1 MSEHEQNL
9 YDLYA
14 GLAMVGWVMN
24 GDFSE
29 DAIPYKAHE
38 LATQMMRIRK
48 ARHEQTETDMAVPDS
63 EGRQDSDANAGI
75 KALKKT
81 KAGLK

>member
-1 MSEHEQNL
+1 MTEHERNL

-14 GLAMVGWVMN
+14 GLAMVGWVIN
-24 GDFSE
+24 GSYS
-29 DAIPYKAHE
+29 DAGIAKKSHE
-38 LATQMMRIRK
+38 LAEQMLRTRK
-48 ARHEQTETDMAVPDS
+48 ERHEQTEADMAVPDF

>member
-1 MSEHEQNL
+1 MTEHEQNL

-29 DAIPYKAHE
+29 AAIAYKSHA
-38 LATQMMRIRK
+38 LAEHMMQVRK
-48 ARHEQTETDMAVPDS
+48 ARHGQAQTDMAVPDP
-63 EGRQDSDANAGI
+63 EGRQDSDADAGI
-75 KALKKT
+75 KALKKAKT
-81 KAGLK
+81 GLK

>member
-1 MSEHEQNL
+1 MTEHEQNL

-14 GLAMVGWVMN
+14 GLAMIGWVLN
-24 GDFSE
+24 GNFS
-29 DAIPYKAHE
+29 DAGIANRAHN
-38 LATQMMRIRK
+38 LAEHMMQVRK
-48 ARHEQTETDMAVPDS
+48 ARHEQTQTDMAVPDV
-63 EGRQDSDANAGI
+63 EGRQDSDADAGI